1 MSPILICDKEV
12 ARLIG
17 MSPSWVRVQRWK
29 RRSEQEHIFNIDPIM
44 IGASPRYRAE
54 EIEAWVASL
63 ENGGDDVTRN
73 PDA

>member
-29 RRSEQEHIFNIDPIM
+29 RRNGEDHTFTIDPIL
-44 IGASPRYRAE
+44 IGSSPRYRAE
-54 EIEAWVASL
+54 QIDTWITSL
-63 ENGGDDVTRN
+63 DTEGQNAPTDTE
-73 PDA
+73 